1 MIPGENP
8 SQMSLCGTNVFMLGH
23 KNTNER
29 IMIDA
34 GDLTAK
40 NQTFLNN
47 INQYLDHLQQRQS
60 KLQNQQQDE
69 IYISKILIT
78 HAHHD
83 HMGGLIDV
91 LELLKSRGQTLEP

>member
-1 MIPGENP
+1 MKPLKTNNPKSSIVSAGNIAQFAYKYLRDYLVFIPGENP

-47 INQYLDHLQQRQS
+47 INQYLDDIKQEHS
-60 KLQNQQQDE
+60 TNIKNQE
-69 IYISKILIT
+69 
-78 HAHHD
+78 
-83 HMGGLIDV
+83 
-91 LELLKSRGQTLEP
+91 

>member
-8 SQMSLCGTNVFMLGH
+8 GQMSLVGTNVYMIGH

-40 NQTFLNN
+40 NQVFLNN
-47 INQYLDHLQQRQS
+47 INEYLDDV
-60 KLQNQQQDE
+60 KLEREANE
-69 IYISKILIT
+69 K
-78 HAHHD
+78 
-83 HMGGLIDV
+83 
-91 LELLKSRGQTLEP
+91 